1 MKGYQ
6 LTVYGNAEPA
16 GSKRAFYRPKL
27 GVRVVDANPKS
38 REWKRI
44 VSQEAGKIANG
55 LLEGALVLEAV
66 FYRPRPANHY
76 GSGQN
81 AGIVKRSAPAYPTTR
96 PDTTKLLR
104 GIEDALTGVLY
115 RDDAQI
121 VRQIVRKEWGD
132 PARVVIAIEEIEE
145 AALEDQEAPAVRS
158 ARLPGV

>member
-16 GSKRAFYRPKL
+16 GSKRAFYRPSL

-38 REWKRI
+38 REWKNL
-44 VSQEAGKIANG
+44 VAQEAGKIANG
-55 LLEGALVLEAV
+55 TLQGPLDLEAV

-76 GSGQN
+76 GTGRN
-81 AGIVKRSAPAYPTTR
+81 AAVLKRSAPLYPTTR
-96 PDTTKLLR
+96 PDATKLLR

-121 VRQIVRKEWGD
+121 VRQVISKEWGE
-132 PARVVIAIEEIEE
+132 PARVVIVIKEI
-145 AALEDQEAPAVRS
+145 A
-158 ARLPGV
+158 